1 MCYLPPDEL
10 AAGWHFCQK
19 KIRHIFLINQKKIK
33 NFKNSAWPLAL
44 QQPACWR
51 FVGRCASTGPLA
63 LQAGARPAL
72 GPGCRRRWLA
82 ARRASV
88 RRRYTA
94 VVVPCSCRH
103 SAACAALGPRR
114 ASGAAAPRVRAL
126 LHLEPWTLS
135 RTESKKRRGKEQ
147 NNLRGFKSKFSSQ
160 NFMDPNQIWTVEA
173 QLRDLADS

>member
-1 MCYLPPDEL
+1 MCLPRRPAMLPRRGLLASCLLLLASCLLLLAQYLGHVQRLPTLGGHLLL
-10 AAGWHFCQK
+10 AQ
-19 KIRHIFLINQKKIK
+19 
-33 NFKNSAWPLAL
+33 AWPLAL

-126 LHLEPWTLS
+126 LHLEPWTLAN
-135 RTESKKRRGKEQ
+135 REQEKKRERTK
-147 NNLRGFKSKFSSQ
+147 
-160 NFMDPNQIWTVEA
+160 
-173 QLRDLADS
+173 

>member
-1 MCYLPPDEL
+1 LGGHLLL
-10 AAGWHFCQK
+10 AQ
-19 KIRHIFLINQKKIK
+19 
-33 NFKNSAWPLAL
+33 AWPLAL

-82 ARRASV
+82 GRRASV

-114 ASGAAAPRVRAL
+114 ALAAPRVRAL

-160 NFMDPNQIWTVEA
+160 NFMDPNQI
-173 QLRDLADS
+173 